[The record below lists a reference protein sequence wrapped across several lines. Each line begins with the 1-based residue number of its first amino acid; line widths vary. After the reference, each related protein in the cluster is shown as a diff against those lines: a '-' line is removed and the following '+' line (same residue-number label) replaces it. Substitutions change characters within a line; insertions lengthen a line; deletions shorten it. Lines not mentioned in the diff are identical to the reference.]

1 MRITNPIAMV
11 RASFGY
17 KLDAIKY
24 DKNNAGTCAK
34 VLLNFLILGEL
45 FRVKYFMILVLK
57 SFFSF
62 FIPPSTSGAGAS
74 LSL

>member
-17 KLDAIKY
+17 KLDTIKY

-34 VLLNFLILGEL
+34 VFFNFLILGEF
-45 FRVKYFMILVLK
+45 FRVKYFMILVLR

-62 FIPPSTSGAGAS
+62 FIPSSTSGAAAS

>member
-17 KLDAIKY
+17 KLDTIKY

-34 VLLNFLILGEL
+34 VFLNFLILGEL

>member
-17 KLDAIKY
+17 KLDTIKY

-34 VLLNFLILGEL
+34 VFLNFLILGEL
-45 FRVKYFMILVLK
+45 FRVKYFMILVLR